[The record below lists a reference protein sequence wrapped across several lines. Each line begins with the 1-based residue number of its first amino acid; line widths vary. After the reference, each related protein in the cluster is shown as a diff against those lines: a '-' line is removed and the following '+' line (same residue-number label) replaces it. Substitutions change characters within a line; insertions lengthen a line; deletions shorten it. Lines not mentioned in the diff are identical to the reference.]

1 LVDRTISQIQEY
13 YPGAILISQRRKDDV
28 EIRKIHNEIGEL
40 QKKMSEKYKEIDAI
54 RHKTN
59 AAANQVTGERRK
71 FVMPCQTNGCRG
83 MLSTAYKC
91 DLCDKYTCSKCFE
104 SIDGNKDEHVCVQ
117 ANIDTAEEIRKNTR
131 PCPTCGCRISKI
143 DGCFAENMP
152 ILLWNGQVKMSQ
164 HIEVGD
170 VLIGDDGNKRIV
182 EEVCSGQDDLYEI
195 EQNDGITYIVNSKH
209 GIVQENEYFSN
220 MYTAIVNKKM
230 HEQIVHLARSLGF
243 MVNAFAQD
251 ADKYI
256 INISGE
262 KIEEIPRKNSIK
274 PAKNI
279 IHPADSHYRQLKSEI
294 TVKKVG
300 FGNYYGWNVNDNHRF
315 VLSDFT
321 VVKNCDQMWCVECK
335 TAFSWSKGTVEVGIV
350 HNPHYF
356 QWMRQNGGM
365 HRTDALPGA
374 GCNENRLNTQLSFI
388 RDFFSML
395 EKSVTCENLF
405 LSNCQKCGYT
415 MDQLKI
421 VMPLVYE
428 NNQII
433 RKTKL
438 CEDLEHAKKAFSSSF
453 FVNFHRFIIHTEH
466 VTMRDL
472 NYKIRTRN
480 VHVYFRRRNTRR
492 FVRLFGKTRYCKCA
506 GYFTKGYCGGMCHGR
521 QANID
526 RFAQ

>member
-1 LVDRTISQIQEY
+1 
-13 YPGAILISQRRKDDV
+13 
-28 EIRKIHNEIGEL
+28 
-40 QKKMSEKYKEIDAI
+40 
-54 RHKTN
+54 
-59 AAANQVTGERRK
+59 
-71 FVMPCQTNGCRG
+71 
-83 MLSTAYKC
+83 
-91 DLCDKYTCSKCFE
+91 
-104 SIDGNKDEHVCVQ
+104 
-117 ANIDTAEEIRKNTR
+117 
-131 PCPTCGCRISKI
+131 
-143 DGCFAENMP
+143 
-152 ILLWNGQVKMSQ
+152 
-164 HIEVGD
+164 
-170 VLIGDDGNKRIV
+170 
-182 EEVCSGQDDLYEI
+182 
-195 EQNDGITYIVNSKH
+195 
-209 GIVQENEYFSN
+209 
-220 MYTAIVNKKM
+220 M

-262 KIEEIPRKNSIK
+262 KIEEIPRKKSIK

-294 TVKKVG
+294 TVKKIG

-438 CEDLEHAKKAFSSSF
+438 CEDLENAKKAFSSSF

-480 VHVYFRRRNTRR
+480 DENNPIYMYILGEETREDLSDYLVKR
-492 FVRLFGKTRYCKCA
+492 DIANARDISQRDIVEACVMVGKQILTDLHNELSSIEIDFSWRLIHDQLQTMR
-506 GYFTKGYCGGMCHGR
+506 FTKNSDSLDYVKDKMVEFSNFYSVFFMPHKESIENLYR
-521 QANID
+521 QCSVISNKYMRAINKYSAYSNTEMIKHLILHNSKKQLMLWDSSVENSRVFKFDCKESMTNSIVHFRHEFDKYENNIL
-526 RFAQ
+526 